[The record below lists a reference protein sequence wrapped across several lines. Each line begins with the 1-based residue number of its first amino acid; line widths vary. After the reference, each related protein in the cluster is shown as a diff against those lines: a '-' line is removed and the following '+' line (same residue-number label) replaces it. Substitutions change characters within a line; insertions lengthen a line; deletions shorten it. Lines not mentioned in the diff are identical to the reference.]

1 MSKQARRGAKKG
13 LIRLLVLCLLGGLL
27 GYQLYLLNAERLVGD
42 SMPMPFG
49 VGVSVVLTGSM
60 EPEIS
65 AGDLILVAKKDEYRP
80 KQVVVYQD
88 KGILVVHR
96 VLSVEDGMVTA
107 KGDANNT
114 PDEPI
119 PLERIKGRVIAVVPL
134 VGHLIRMLQTPIG
147 MLMLLGSA
155 ILLMELSF
163 RKEKAKD
170 EDELDRIK
178 EEIRRLQAESASPS
192 DTAEQSAPSGE
203 KPNEEPTND

>member
-13 LIRLLVLCLLGGLL
+13 LIRILVLCLLGGLL
-27 GYQLYLLNAERLVGD
+27 GYQLYLLNAKRLVGD
-42 SMPMPFG
+42 TMPMPFG
-49 VGVSVVLTGSM
+49 VGASVVLTGSM

-65 AGDLILVAKKDEYRP
+65 AGDLILVVRKDEYHP

-96 VLSVEDGMVTA
+96 VLSIEDGTVTT

-119 PLERIKGRVIAVVPL
+119 PLERIKGQVVVVVPL
-134 VGHLIRMLQTPIG
+134 VGHLVSLLQTPIG
-147 MLMLLGSA
+147 MLILLGSA

-163 RKEKAKD
+163 RKEKNKD
-170 EDELDRIK
+170 EDEIERIK
-178 EEIRRLQAESASPS
+178 DEIRRLQADSASPS
-192 DTAEQSAPSGE
+192 VPVEQSAPSWE